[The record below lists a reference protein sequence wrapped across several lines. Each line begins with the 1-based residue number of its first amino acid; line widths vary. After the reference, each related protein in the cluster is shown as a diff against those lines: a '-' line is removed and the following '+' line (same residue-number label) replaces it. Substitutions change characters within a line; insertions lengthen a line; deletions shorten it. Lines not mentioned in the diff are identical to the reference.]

1 MQQSVKKVLVTGSS
15 GYVGNYLLKAIAR
28 NHPEVHCIGM
38 SRSGTVRKGESK
50 TAQLDNVSYVAGDC
64 LKPSSFENTIAD
76 VDAVVHCVGALFE
89 TKGLTFEMMNRDT
102 CINMAFEMQKAAQK
116 EDKKR
121 NFVMISS
128 AKAPFF
134 APRYLTTKE
143 EAERYLLNE
152 CSQLRTTIIKPGVVL
167 NPEHRW
173 WGTPVGAGNDLVWW
187 LDEKLCRSVL
197 PTAVTDATDF
207 LIPARS
213 T

>member
-1 MQQSVKKVLVTGSS
+1 
-15 GYVGNYLLKAIAR
+15 
-28 NHPEVHCIGM
+28 
-38 SRSGTVRKGESK
+38 
-50 TAQLDNVSYVAGDC
+50 
-64 LKPSSFENTIAD
+64 
-76 VDAVVHCVGALFE
+76 
-89 TKGLTFEMMNRDT
+89 
-102 CINMAFEMQKAAQK
+102 
-116 EDKKR
+116 
-121 NFVMISS
+121 MISS
-128 AKAPFF
+128 AKEPFF

-197 PTAVTDATDF
+197 PKAVTDATDF